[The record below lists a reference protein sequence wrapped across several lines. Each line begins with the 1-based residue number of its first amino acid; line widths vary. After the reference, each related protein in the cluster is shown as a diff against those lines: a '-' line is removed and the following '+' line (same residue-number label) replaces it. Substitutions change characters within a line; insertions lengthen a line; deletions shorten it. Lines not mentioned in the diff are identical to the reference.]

1 MMKRLLLISL
11 IFLIASCKE
20 ESKTCKLSGVLEN
33 APKTT
38 TLYLVDIENNVYIDS
53 IVLINGKFDY
63 EFELSNPKKI
73 LLHNERNE
81 YEFRD
86 KKYIWLE
93 PTEISITGDFEFI
106 KNLKIQGS
114 KSHSEFDKY
123 SFFTDNYTKK
133 INKIKEQIH
142 LKTDDE
148 KKDDSIKIENL
159 KTELSDSIFEFMLK
173 HSDSFVILSLLHDE
187 CMIYDRHLNKEK
199 VKKVYDAMPDE
210 LKQLNQGITI
220 KKIINLPEPP
230 KVGDI
235 APEIT
240 QVTPNGDTIRLSD
253 FKGKLIILDFWAS
266 WCEPCRGSNKSLKK
280 VYDKYKTKGFEIF
293 SVSGDENKDNWINA
307 IKSDSITWL
316 QVSDLKGW
324 HNEAFLRYGI
334 KVIPKTFIISPE
346 GVILDDKYF
355 CNDVILDKIIFE
367 YLNKNGL

>member
-1 MMKRLLLISL
+1 MIKELLLISL

-20 ESKTCKLSGVLEN
+20 ESKTCKLSGELEN

-38 TLYLVDIENNVYIDS
+38 MLYLVDIENNVYIDS

-86 KKYIWLE
+86 RKHIWIE
-93 PTEISITGDFEFI
+93 PTEISIKGDFEFI

-123 SFFTDNYTKK
+123 SFFTDYYTKR

-159 KTELSDSIFEFMLK
+159 QTELSDSIVEFMLK

-210 LKQLNQGITI
+210 LKQLKQGITI

-266 WCEPCRGSNKSLKK
+266 WCGPCRGSNKMLKRIYNK
-280 VYDKYKTKGFEIF
+280 NHSKGFDIL
-293 SVSGDENKDNWINA
+293 SVSGDDNK
-307 IKSDSITWL
+307 
-316 QVSDLKGW
+316 
-324 HNEAFLRYGI
+324 
-334 KVIPKTFIISPE
+334 
-346 GVILDDKYF
+346 
-355 CNDVILDKIIFE
+355 
-367 YLNKNGL
+367 